1 LGKDFSF
8 PWEKDEPPAFGDGC
22 EECMGIE
29 TAPLFGRYKTYSTT
43 FCLDYRD
50 DGGLADDLASS

>member
-8 PWEKDEPPAFGDGC
+8 SWEKDELPAFGDGC

-29 TAPLFGRYKTYSTT
+29 TAPLFGRYKTCSNRL
-43 FCLDYRD
+43 CLDDRD
-50 DGGLADDLASS
+50 DGGLARDPASS